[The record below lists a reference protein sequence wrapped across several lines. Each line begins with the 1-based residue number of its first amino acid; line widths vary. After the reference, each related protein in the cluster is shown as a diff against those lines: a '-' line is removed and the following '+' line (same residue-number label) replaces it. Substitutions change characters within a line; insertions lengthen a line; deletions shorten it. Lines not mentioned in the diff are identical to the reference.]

1 MHCLVVVSTVENAVG
16 RTLEVCQLVSKSVLL
31 HSSVYFRRRAERPAA
46 RVGGLCCTS
55 MALLCL
61 FFLRAAQS
69 ETARCDCWADCA
81 VVWMILRQNASL
93 MHLAKDD
100 DDDH

>member
-1 MHCLVVVSTVENAVG
+1 MHCSVAVSVENVVG

-31 HSSVYFRRRAERPAA
+31 HSSIYFRHRAEPPAA
-46 RVGGLCCTS
+46 RVGGLCSVS
-55 MALLCL
+55 MALVCL
-61 FFLRAAQS
+61 FFLRSAES
-69 ETARCDCWADCA
+69 EGTARCARRADCA